1 MLNFTT
7 LHTPPLLAGHPRLP
21 AAPAHMPVPVVEDS
35 SDMALL
41 VVQRRRSVPAKGRIE
56 EENGCID
63 LRDGTRIGLLVPPR

>member
-1 MLNFTT
+1 
-7 LHTPPLLAGHPRLP
+7 
-21 AAPAHMPVPVVEDS
+21 MPVPVVEDS